1 MDTQAFFKQAFLFY
15 RQNKFQDAHRL
26 LTTLLKA
33 SPNIPQAWHLMA
45 LVQRKLGEYSQS
57 FQSFENAL
65 RLMPED
71 PEVLNNYG
79 NLLRQFGMLVE
90 ARTVLAK
97 AINIQ
102 PRFTNALF
110 NLACVLR
117 DTYNEFSAIKYLRKI
132 LEIKPNDK
140 AALSVLIRIYLRASD
155 LKSASETLVNWQK
168 ENQPDADIYLLQAE
182 ISRKKGDTAQAIAL
196 LKPWQTDTKVKKAL
210 VQSYFIAGL
219 MSEAESLIK
228 ALLKDNPLDATVLSL
243 QAELNWQMGNS
254 NWNKNYKEVINAAH
268 ATPEIFLAY
277 ANYLLKL
284 GDADNA
290 YSIICKALTVTP
302 DDVSLLIISA
312 YLSRELGNVEE
323 SEKLI
328 QKCEALSL
336 NSYEVCSEKVITQ
349 LALGNGELAVAIAK
363 SLAQRQYY
371 NQARWALLAACYK
384 FNANDQAY
392 RYLYNYDEFVFSS
405 SISVPAGYASV
416 LTFNMKLL
424 EFLQSL
430 HIYQNHPIQQ
440 SLRKGT
446 QTEDHLFCHQHVL
459 VQQLKMQISEVVKT
473 YIDTLPDD
481 ELHPFLQR
489 KSESFAYSG
498 AWSVRLREHGFH
510 RNHYHGDG
518 WISGCY
524 YVDVPDIVSDG
535 GQGWI
540 KFGQTELGRLF
551 NDTPDFMIK
560 PVAGQVV
567 LFPSM
572 MWHGTEAFRGETHR
586 VTVAFDIIPWHESEE
601 NND

>member
-26 LTTLLKA
+26 LTALLKVNT
-33 SPNIPQAWHLMA
+33 NIPQAWHLMA
-45 LVQRKLGEYSQS
+45 LVQRKLGEYAQS

-65 RLMPED
+65 RIMPSD
-71 PEVLNNYG
+71 PEILNNYG

-90 ARTVLAK
+90 ARTVLTK

-102 PRFTNALF
+102 PLFTNALF

-117 DTYNEFSAIKYLRKI
+117 DTYNETPAIKCLKKI

-140 AALSVLIRIYLRASD
+140 IALSVLVRIYLRSSD
-155 LKSASETLVNWQK
+155 LESASAALVNWQK
-168 ENQPDADIYLLQAE
+168 QNQLDADIHLLQAE
-182 ISRKKGDTAQAIAL
+182 ISRKKGDVAQAIAL
-196 LKPWQTDTKVKKAL
+196 LQPWQADTKVKKAL

-219 MSEAESLIK
+219 MSEAEELINT
-228 ALLKDNPLDATVLSL
+228 LLKDNPLEATVLSL

-254 NWNKNYKEVINAAH
+254 NWSQNYQEVIQAGY

-284 GDADNA
+284 GDTDNA
-290 YSIICKALTVTP
+290 YSLICKALTFTP
-302 DDVSLLIISA
+302 DNVSLLIIYA
-312 YLSRELGNVEE
+312 HLSRERGNVDE

-328 QKCEALSL
+328 QRCEALSF
-336 NSYEVCSEKVITQ
+336 NSFEVCSEKVITQ
-349 LALGNGELAVAIAK
+349 LASGNTEVAVTIAK

-384 FNANDQAY
+384 FNADDQAY
-392 RYLYNYDEFVFSS
+392 RYLYNYDKFVFSS
-405 SISVPAGYASV
+405 SISAPADYANVS
-416 LTFNMKLL
+416 TFNRELL
-424 EFLQSL
+424 AFLRSL
-430 HIYQNHPIQQ
+430 HIYKNHPIQQ
-440 SLRKGT
+440 SLRTGT
-446 QTEDHLFCHQHVL
+446 QTEDHLFCHQNVL
-459 VQQLKMQISEVVKT
+459 IQHLKEQISEVVKA
-473 YIDTLPDD
+473 YIATLPDD
-481 ELHPFLQR
+481 ELHPFLKR
-489 KSESFAYSG
+489 KCKSFAYSG
-498 AWSVRLREHGFH
+498 AWSVKLREHGFH
-510 RNHYHGDG
+510 KNHYHGDG

-524 YVDVPDIVSDG
+524 YVDVPSAVSDD

-540 KFGQTELGRLF
+540 KFGQAELGRLF
-551 NDTPDFMIK
+551 HDIPDFMIK

-572 MWHGTEAFRGETHR
+572 MWHGTEPFKGEAQR